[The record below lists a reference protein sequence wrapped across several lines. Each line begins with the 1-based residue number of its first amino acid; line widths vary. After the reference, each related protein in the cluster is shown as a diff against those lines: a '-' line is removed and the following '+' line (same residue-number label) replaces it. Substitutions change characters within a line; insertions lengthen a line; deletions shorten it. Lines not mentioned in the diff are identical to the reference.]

1 MTWVIFLVGAALAGT
16 SFFGAIGVLK
26 PNGLVGVR
34 TTATRRN
41 EKAWR
46 AGHAKSATVMV
57 PVGLCLVVIGVGGFY
72 SWPIL
77 GDLARPV
84 GLILICLAVLAS
96 WLSVGMANRAA
107 NSA

>member
-1 MTWVIFLVGAALAGT
+1 MNWAIVLVGTALAGT
-16 SFFGAIGVLK
+16 SFLGAIGVLK

-57 PVGLCLVVIGVGGFY
+57 PVGLCLIVIGVGNFL

-77 GDLARPV
+77 GDLTRPV
-84 GLILICLAVLAS
+84 GSIVIGLAVVAS
-96 WLSVGMANRAA
+96 FLSVRMANRAA